1 MIDDTYF
8 SLGKVYGFSRKE
20 LLNFVNIVE
29 NTPFT
34 RTVYKNQL
42 SVSRA
47 LLAVLFNS
55 RMKRSEFFSQLE
67 ADRKTFNIHKG
78 NNNVSAELIRQY
90 RERVGPFG
98 LVAYTALVTQGKS
111 WE

>member
-1 MIDDTYF
+1 MIDNNYL

-29 NTPFT
+29 NAPFT
-34 RTVYKNQL
+34 STVYKNQL

-55 RMKRSEFFSQLE
+55 GMKRSEFFSQLE
-67 ADRKTFNIHKG
+67 ADRKTFNIHKD
-78 NNNVSAELIRQY
+78 NNSVSAELIRQY
-90 RERVGPFG
+90 GERIGPFG

-111 WE
+111 